1 LAKSKLIEGSIPN
14 VSKSGYAKHAVQN
27 FENMSFTKSLFKNL
41 EMIGQ
46 VDCKFIAVLEKTKK
60 LILLFDQHAVHER
73 VRLEQLCESRH
84 RSLFVKQKI
93 FTSFST
99 GYKSASMKLDQ
110 DVTIFLPHKDVSLLK
125 RQKTHLNSLGLV
137 VSLFTNG
144 VTVSEVPL
152 CLYNKSK
159 KGVGHNRYRLS
170 QSLSCCF

>member
-1 LAKSKLIEGSIPN
+1 MGGRVIHVITSSADHHVMWCVFTKNLSISDPKKFFEEIYLAKSKLIEGSIPN

-84 RSLFVKQKI
+84 
-93 FTSFST
+93 
-99 GYKSASMKLDQ
+99 A
-110 DVTIFLPHKDVSLLK
+110 
-125 RQKTHLNSLGLV
+125 
-137 VSLFTNG
+137 
-144 VTVSEVPL
+144 L
-152 CLYNKSK
+152 CL
-159 KGVGHNRYRLS
+159 
-170 QSLSCCF
+170 

>member
-1 LAKSKLIEGSIPN
+1 
-14 VSKSGYAKHAVQN
+14 
-27 FENMSFTKSLFKNL
+27 
-41 EMIGQ
+41 
-46 VDCKFIAVLEKTKK
+46 
-60 LILLFDQHAVHER
+60 
-73 VRLEQLCESRH
+73 
-84 RSLFVKQKI
+84 
-93 FTSFST
+93 
-99 GYKSASMKLDQ
+99 MKLDQ

-144 VTVSEVPL
+144 VTVFEVPL